1 MVSNLLDPV
10 LLQTE
15 IPNLQ
20 LHASGKV
27 RDVYTVDDQRL
38 LFVATDRISAF
49 DYILATGIPQKGR
62 VLTQISLFWF
72 DFLADVVPN
81 HFITADVDQY
91 PAQIRKYADQLRG
104 RSMLVQRAEMF
115 PVECVV
121 RGYISGSAWKE
132 YKATGSVCGIKLPP
146 NLKES
151 DAFPE
156 PIFTPATKAVTG
168 HDENISFEQMC
179 NIVGRED
186 ATRLRDLTLQIYGK
200 AAAYARQRGII
211 IADTKFEFGRT
222 AKGITLADEVLT
234 PDSSRFWPA
243 DKYAPGRSQESYD
256 KQYVRDYLE
265 QIHWNK
271 QPPAPALPPDVARRT
286 SEKYLEAYSQLT
298 GHKLNE

>member
-1 MVSNLLDPV
+1 MSPKLLDPV
-10 LLQTE
+10 LLQTDF
-15 IPNLQ
+15 PDLK

-27 RDVYTVDDQRL
+27 RDVYHLDNERL
-38 LFVATDRISAF
+38 LFVASDRISAF
-49 DYILATGIPQKGR
+49 DYILATGIPHKGR
-62 VLTQISLFWF
+62 VLTQISRFWF
-72 DFLADVVPN
+72 DFLTGIVPN
-81 HFITADVDQY
+81 HVVTADVARY
-91 PAQIRKYADQLRG
+91 PEPIRKYADLLTG

-132 YKATGSVCGIKLPP
+132 YKATGAVGGIDLPSG
-146 NLKES
+146 LQES

-156 PIFTPATKAVTG
+156 PIFTPATKAVSG
-168 HDENISFEQMC
+168 HDENISFEQMTKT
-179 NIVGRED
+179 VGEEA
-186 ATRLRDLTLQIYGK
+186 ATQLRDITLKIYKK

-243 DKYAPGRSQESYD
+243 DKYTPGRSQESYD

-265 QIHWNK
+265 QIRWNK
-271 QPPAPALPPDVARRT
+271 QPPAPALPAEVAQRT
-286 SEKYLEAYSQLT
+286 SEKYLEAYFQLT
-298 GHKLNE
+298 GRKLDV